1 MLKSGMIIAE
11 RYEILGKIGTGG
23 MADVYKAKDHKLNR
37 FVAVKVL
44 KAEFREDTTFIRKFR
59 SEAQAAAGLTHPN
72 IVNVFD
78 VGDDEGL
85 YYIVM
90 ELIEGI
96 TLKDYISKK
105 GKLSVKEATSIAIQV
120 SMGLETA
127 HSHGIVHRDVKPQ
140 NIIISTDGKVKVT
153 DFGIA
158 RAASSNTISS
168 NVMGSVHYSSPEQ
181 VRGGY
186 SDEKSDIYSLG
197 ITLYE
202 MVTGKVPFD
211 GDTTVAIAI
220 KHLQEEMV
228 APSVYT
234 PELPYSLEQIIYKC
248 TQKSVDRRYNKMED
262 VIADLKHS
270 LIDPQG
276 DFVKLTSVDNDAKT
290 VIISDEEL
298 GTIKHTP
305 KQKLRAEVE
314 ELEKEV
320 YADDFEDGDE
330 EEEEEYRRRKERR
343 ERQKRR
349 QKRGPGRG
357 VTIAAL
363 ILGAV
368 LLIGIVV
375 VIIKSTGLLEKK
387 EPAANGKEQTQEE
400 QSNKMVEVPALTG
413 KTEAEAKELANS
425 LHIGVQMI
433 GEEASNQEKGRISS
447 QDIPAGTEVQEYSTL
462 KYYISKG
469 AQEVTIPDID
479 GKTGIEAQ
487 QLLEDLG
494 LQVEIQK
501 EYSDLDE
508 DGYILVD
515 PGYAYSVSPEPGA
528 TAKSGDKV
536 TLVIS
541 RGLDYGEGVEVEIP
555 SVVGL
560 TEDEAVTTL
569 GKFLLID
576 IQQQQSADVAA
587 GEVISQTPEPYSYGD
602 PDTTNIALVVSSGN
616 QPPSDT
622 EEPTGTQGE
631 TGTSDGTQTA
641 SDTSQTSQVTNE
653 AVQQATAA
661 GEVWKCTQGLNT
673 PDGYSGGPA
682 RLELIQYVNGVPK
695 ASVISEGTSLQFP
708 YQLDITGV
716 PGVAE
721 GTLYLSEEVQG
732 SYQNIGEYSIT
743 FEKAE

>member
-400 QSNKMVEVPALTG
+400 QSNKMVEVPDLTG

-494 LQVEIQK
+494 LQVEVQK

-631 TGTSDGTQTA
+631 TGTSDGTQTS